1 MFQKKFLWMVL
12 ASLGVQACSVH
23 SHQVL
28 LHSTKSYQEPAL
40 LADDAQVPIAD
51 AQPSMQKEAHA
62 VPLPSYMVASP
73 FLAGVRADDVAMAQ
87 ARVKPHVL
95 RHWSRLAKRSTRVR
109 ARLLRVLHELDVPED
124 LQVIPV
130 VESAYRPYALS
141 RTGAMGLW
149 QLMPR
154 TAQSLGIHHSRQG
167 EGRRHVEISTRA
179 AAQYLRTQYQRFGNW
194 PLAFAAYNMGPNGL
208 ARRLNKTPWQLKDG
222 LMNLP
227 VPRET
232 RNYVVQIIGMTA
244 LLHLHVLHF
253 PQELK
258 TVPVDLHAPV
268 DIQKLEQY
276 LALPKHE
283 LFRLNPQLHYRDFL
297 NHDIRID
304 VPQDTLAQVQQF
316 NRTWKPRYIHIRVH
330 SGDSLWKLAHQHQI
344 TVARLKRLNPT
355 LSRVLHIGQTLTV
368 PAHGYAH
375 AVARINPLLSEGR
388 RIRYKVRQGDSLWSI
403 SRRFGTTTQAIA
415 RANQLTPR
423 ALIRPGDTLW
433 VFAKLHRPS

>member
-1 MFQKKFLWMVL
+1 MLQKKFLWIVL
-12 ASLGVQACSVH
+12 ASIGVQACSVH
-23 SHQVL
+23 APQVVQN
-28 LHSTKSYQEPAL
+28 STISYQKTSQLHTA
-40 LADDAQVPIAD
+40 AQAQVSD
-51 AQPSMQKEAHA
+51 TQPRIQEDVYA
-62 VPLPSYMVASP
+62 VAEPSYVLASP
-73 FLAGVRADDVAMAQ
+73 FLEGVRADDVAMAQ
-87 ARVKPHVL
+87 ARVKSRVWQ
-95 RHWSRLAKRSTRVR
+95 HWSRLAERSTRVR
-109 ARLLRVLHELDVPED
+109 ARVLRVLHALNVPED

-154 TAQSLGIHHSRQG
+154 TAQSLGVRHSRQG
-167 EGRRHVEISTRA
+167 EGRRHIEISTRA

-208 ARRLNKTPWQLKDG
+208 ARRLKKTPWQLKDG
-222 LMNLP
+222 LMHLP

-244 LLHLHVLHF
+244 LLHLHVLRF

-258 TVPVDLHAPV
+258 TVAIDLHAPV

-283 LFRLNPQLHYRDFL
+283 LFRLNPQLHYREFL

-304 VPQDTLAQVQQF
+304 VPCDKLAQVQEF
-316 NRTWKPRYIHIRVH
+316 NQTWKPRYIHIRVQA
-330 SGDSLWKLAHQHQI
+330 GDSLWKLAHQHRV
-344 TVARLKRLNPT
+344 TVARLKHLNPT

-375 AVARINPLLSEGR
+375 AVARLNPLLSEGR
-388 RIRYKVRQGDSLWSI
+388 RIRYKVRQGDSLWTI

-415 RANQLTPR
+415 RANQLTQH

-433 VFAKLHRPS
+433 VFVKIRRPS